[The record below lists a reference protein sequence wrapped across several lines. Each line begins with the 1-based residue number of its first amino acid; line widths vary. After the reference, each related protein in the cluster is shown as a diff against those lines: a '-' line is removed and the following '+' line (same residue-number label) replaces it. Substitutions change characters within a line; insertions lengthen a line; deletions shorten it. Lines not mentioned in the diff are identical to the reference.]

1 MELIQLKELGNT
13 GVMVP
18 EVGLGTARYTGG
30 VEPLRRG
37 IELGAFLIDTAEMYR
52 TEDAVGQAV
61 KGIRDRVFIATK
73 VLGSHLRYDQVMRA
87 TESSLRRLG
96 TDYIDLYQIHW
107 PNPRV
112 PIKETMGAMEALVDS
127 EQVRYIGVSNFS
139 VKELEEARAAMTRYP
154 IVSNQVLYNL
164 KRREIEKDLLP
175 YCQQNHITVIAYTP
189 LADGSLTARSPSQED
204 QRRGPLLRAA
214 GRLLGR
220 EQERQRLQEVADE
233 VGKTPAQVALNWCVS
248 RPNVIVIPKSNSLAR
263 IEENCGASGWRLSED
278 QLRQLDEAFP
288 A

>member
-1 MELIQLKELGNT
+1 MELKELGNT
-13 GVMVP
+13 GAMVP
-18 EVGLGTARYTGG
+18 EVGPGTARYTGG

-37 IELGAFLIDTAEMYR
+37 VELGAFLIDTAEMYR

-73 VLGSHLRYDQVMRA
+73 VLSSHLRYDQVMQA
-87 TESSLRRLG
+87 AESSLRQLG

-107 PNPRV
+107 PNSSV
-112 PIKETMGAMEALVDS
+112 PIKETMRAMEALADS
-127 EQVRYIGVSNFS
+127 GQVKYIGVSNFS

-164 KRREIEKDLLP
+164 KRREIEKNLLP

-189 LADGSLTARSPSQED
+189 LANGSLTVHSPSQED
-204 QRRGPLLRAA
+204 QRRGPLHRAA

-220 EQERQRLQEVADE
+220 EPERQRLQEVADE
-233 VGKTPAQVALNWCVS
+233 VNKTPAQVALNWCTS
-248 RPNVIVIPKSNSLAR
+248 RPNVIAIPKSNSMSR
-263 IEENCGASGWRLSED
+263 VEENCGASGWRLSED
-278 QLRQLDEAFP
+278 QLRRLDEAFP
-288 A
+288 V

>member
-1 MELIQLKELGNT
+1 MRESLEVYLDMQLKERGNT

-37 IELGAFLIDTAEMYR
+37 VELGAFLIDTAEMYR

-87 TESSLRRLG
+87 AENSLRQLG

-107 PNPRV
+107 PNSSV
-112 PIKETMGAMEALVDS
+112 SIKETVRAMEALADS
-127 EQVRYIGVSNFS
+127 GQVKYIGVSNFS

-164 KRREIEKDLLP
+164 KHREIEKNLLP
-175 YCQQNHITVIAYTP
+175 YCQQNHVTVIAYPP
-189 LADGSLTARSPSQED
+189 LADGSLTARTQ
-204 QRRGPLLRAA
+204 A
-214 GRLLGR
+214 
-220 EQERQRLQEVADE
+220 LQEVADE
-233 VGKTPAQVALNWCVS
+233 VDKTPAQVALNWCIS
-248 RPNVIVIPKSNSLAR
+248 HSNVIVIPKSNSLAR
-263 IEENCGASGWRLSED
+263 IEENCGASGWCLSED
-278 QLRQLDEAFP
+278 QLRRLDEAFP
-288 A
+288 V

>member
-1 MELIQLKELGNT
+1 MELKELGNT
-13 GVMVP
+13 GVMLP
-18 EVGLGTARYTGG
+18 EIGLGTWKYTGG

-73 VLGSHLRYDQVMRA
+73 VMGSHLRYDQVLRA
-87 TESSLRRLG
+87 AESGLRRLD
-96 TDYIDLYQIHW
+96 TDHIDLYQIHW
-107 PNPRV
+107 PNSGV
-112 PIKETMGAMEALVDS
+112 PIKETMRAMETLVDAG
-127 EQVRYIGVSNFS
+127 QVRHIGVSNFS
-139 VKELEEARAAMTRYP
+139 VKELEEARSVMTKYP

-175 YCQQNHITVIAYTP
+175 YCQQNHITIIAYTP
-189 LADGSLTARSPSQED
+189 LADGSLAAQAPSQ
-204 QRRGPLLRAA
+204 QSQPRSSLRRAA

-220 EQERQRLQEVADE
+220 ERASQGLQEVADK
-233 VGKTPAQVALNWCVS
+233 VGKTPTQVALNWCIS
-248 RPNVIVIPKSNSLAR
+248 RPGVVAIPKFNIVAR
-263 IEENCGASGWRLSED
+263 IEENCGASGWRLSEE

>member
-1 MELIQLKELGNT
+1 MELKELGNT

-37 IELGAFLIDTAEMYR
+37 VELGAFLIDTAEMYR

-87 TESSLRRLG
+87 AENSLRQLG

-107 PNPRV
+107 PNSSV
-112 PIKETMGAMEALVDS
+112 PIKETMRAMEALADFG
-127 EQVRYIGVSNFS
+127 QVKYIGVSNFS

-164 KRREIEKDLLP
+164 KRRGIEKDLLP
-175 YCQQNHITVIAYTP
+175 YCQQNHPV
-189 LADGSLTARSPSQED
+189 
-204 QRRGPLLRAA
+204 
-214 GRLLGR
+214 
-220 EQERQRLQEVADE
+220 
-233 VGKTPAQVALNWCVS
+233 KVS
-248 RPNVIVIPKSNSLAR
+248 VKS
-263 IEENCGASGWRLSED
+263 
-278 QLRQLDEAFP
+278 
-288 A
+288 